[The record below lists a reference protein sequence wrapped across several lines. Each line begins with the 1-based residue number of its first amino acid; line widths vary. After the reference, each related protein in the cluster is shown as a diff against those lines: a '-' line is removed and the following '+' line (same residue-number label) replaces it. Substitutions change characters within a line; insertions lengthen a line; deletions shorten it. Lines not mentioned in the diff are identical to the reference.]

1 MKYLEMTLR
10 NNISDLN
17 ALIYKLEFFFKENNI
32 SSILM
37 PTTLILEELFTNTI
51 THGVADGR
59 EVFIQVN
66 LNIKKDELIMTYK
79 DNGIPF
85 NVLELPDP
93 DLTSSIE
100 NREVGGLGVHYV
112 KTLSDSVEYEYTE
125 KNNVLQIKKRLIK

>member
-85 NVLELPDP
+85 NVLDLPDP

>member
-85 NVLELPDP
+85 NVLDLPDP

-125 KNNVLQIKKRLIK
+125 KNNVLQIKKR

>member
-85 NVLELPDP
+85 NVLDLPDP

-125 KNNVLQIKKRLIK
+125 KNNVLQIKKRLSK

>member
-125 KNNVLQIKKRLIK
+125 KNNVLQIKKRLSK

>member
-66 LNIKKDELIMTYK
+66 LNIKKYELIMTYK